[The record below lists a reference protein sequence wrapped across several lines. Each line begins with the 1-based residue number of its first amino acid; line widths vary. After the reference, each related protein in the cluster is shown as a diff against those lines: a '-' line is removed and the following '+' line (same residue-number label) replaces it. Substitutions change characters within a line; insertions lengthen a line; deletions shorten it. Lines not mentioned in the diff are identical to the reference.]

1 MDVTSFAIQRTSNKK
16 KARARKP
23 LGGAF
28 DGGYQ
33 FDWVTA
39 NQGAMTFD
47 DEMKRHCKEN
57 TQEHNFKRHVFS
69 EFVEARARY
78 GALESMGMQKK

>member
-1 MDVTSFAIQRTSNKK
+1 
-16 KARARKP
+16 
-23 LGGAF
+23 
-28 DGGYQ
+28 
-33 FDWVTA
+33 
-39 NQGAMTFD
+39 MTFD